1 MSFSSIC
8 IRAPLQAGIFI
19 HLVSTKCIFFLKI
32 PLFCSAMSE
41 GHVQKKQLHFPES
54 SLFGEN
60 DLVNTK
66 QNNTAVPLEN
76 IKAHKEGKDG
86 LTEDLD
92 KTKPQARPSL
102 NETFRNK
109 YRDRKIKWFIAA
121 IQKIL
126 LWSTAT
132 LITKCPF
139 CVIETSTVNWNS
151 EPVKLMAPIQTE
163 RLRWDKGNC

>member
-1 MSFSSIC
+1 
-8 IRAPLQAGIFI
+8 
-19 HLVSTKCIFFLKI
+19 
-32 PLFCSAMSE
+32 MSE

-109 YRDRKIKWFIAA
+109 YRDRKIK
-121 IQKIL
+121 
-126 LWSTAT
+126 
-132 LITKCPF
+132 
-139 CVIETSTVNWNS
+139 
-151 EPVKLMAPIQTE
+151 
-163 RLRWDKGNC
+163 